1 MQTRALWWVSRYQKI
16 FDILMILNLF
26 LLSRAIVY
34 SQMNLSKMEYDAVQP
49 PPTVGCT
56 VDNVHPK
63 TGGQLNTQLFKKV
76 YLVSSI
82 TMAFFTLPSWLGSVA
97 FSQVIMIILMMTIF
111 WHIIMIV
118 TIIAIIGRIIPRTQF
133 GGEYAWGCD

>member
-1 MQTRALWWVSRYQKI
+1 M
-16 FDILMILNLF
+16 LMILNLF
-26 LLSRAIVY
+26 LLSHAIVY
-34 SQMNLSKMEYDAVQP
+34 LQMNLSKMEYDAVQP
-49 PPTVGCT
+49 PTTVGCT

-97 FSQVIMIILMMTIF
+97 FSQVIMMILMMTIF
-111 WHIIMIV
+111 GHIIVIV
-118 TIIAIIGRIIPRTQF
+118 TIIPIIGRIIPRT
-133 GGEYAWGCD
+133 

>member
-1 MQTRALWWVSRYQKI
+1 
-16 FDILMILNLF
+16 MILNLF
-26 LLSRAIVY
+26 LLFHAIVY
-34 SQMNLSKMEYDAVQP
+34 LQMNFVQNGTMKNIMLYNILP
-49 PPTVGCT
+49 LWG

-63 TGGQLNTQLFKKV
+63 TGGELNTQLFKKV

-97 FSQVIMIILMMTIF
+97 FSQVIMMILMMTRF
-111 WHIIMIV
+111 GRIIVIV

-133 GGEYAWGCD
+133 GGEYAWGCDWTGTKTEQKRPLTFTSR

>member
-1 MQTRALWWVSRYQKI
+1 MKHMMPYNILPLW
-16 FDILMILNLF
+16 
-26 LLSRAIVY
+26 
-34 SQMNLSKMEYDAVQP
+34 
-49 PPTVGCT
+49 G